1 MNAPRNII
9 SLIMLVTLP
18 SCLLATNGDNLI
30 AIGPVARG
38 MGGLSVSYP
47 QDPISAVFANP
58 AAMCFGPYCP
68 MSEVNASVT
77 AFMPAPSAKVTNPFT
92 GDTIAADSDD
102 PIYFIPAIGLS
113 HPLPF
118 GEQNRWRF
126 GMSAY
131 GVSGLGVDY
140 RGSALDA
147 TFGDLSPGPL
157 PASFAGAPL
166 ATGLYTQLQIMKV
179 APALA
184 YQILPN
190 LSFGASVHFNYSEL
204 EIDDAEAD
212 GTTFGYQLGLLY
224 TPHKNV
230 FIGLS
235 YTSPQEINYKDVIV
249 PAPGSSADLAL
260 ESPQQV
266 AVGISLELMDKRLL
280 LGIEGRWINWG
291 DANGYEDFEWDDQY
305 VISLGAQ
312 YKLIQ
317 DKLTIRA
324 GYNYGNNPVSEND
337 GWDGSFDFDT
347 EMPNDVVNVQGTIF
361 PRYYYES
368 FRIVG
373 FPAIVEHHAT
383 VGFTYNF
390 NERLALNF
398 AYMHAFEET
407 ITESGTNPLGG
418 PTEIESSLYE
428 DSIEIGVSWRF

>member
-1 MNAPRNII
+1 MNIPRNII
-9 SLIMLVTLP
+9 SLLVLVTLP
-18 SCLLATNGDNLI
+18 SCLMATNGDNLI

-68 MSEVNASVT
+68 MSELNASLT
-77 AFMPAPSAKVTNPFT
+77 AFMPEASASVTNPFT
-92 GDTIAADSDD
+92 GEKISAESDD
-102 PIYFIPAIGLS
+102 PVYLIPAIGLS

-118 GEQNRWRF
+118 GKQNRWRF

-140 RGSALDA
+140 EGTALDT

-179 APALA
+179 APAIA
-184 YQILPN
+184 YQVLPN
-190 LSFGASVHFNYSEL
+190 LSVGASIHFNYSEL
-204 EIDDAEAD
+204 EIDKAEAD

-224 TPHKNV
+224 TPQKNV
-230 FIGLS
+230 FIGIS
-235 YTSPQEINYKDVIV
+235 YTSPQEINYEDVIV

-260 ESPQQV
+260 ESPQQI
-266 AVGISLELMDKRLL
+266 AAGISVELLDKRLL
-280 LGIEGRWINWG
+280 VGIEGRWINWG

-305 VISLGAQ
+305 AVSIGAQ
-312 YKLIQ
+312 YVLIP

-324 GYNYGNNPVSEND
+324 GYNYANNPVSEND
-337 GWDGSFDFDT
+337 GWDGSFDFET
-347 EMPNDVVNVQGTIF
+347 GMPNDVVTVQGTPF

-383 VGFTYNF
+383 VGFTYNV
-390 NERLALNF
+390 NDRLALNF

-407 ITESGTNPLGG
+407 ITESGTG
-418 PTEIESSLYE
+418 PVGSPAEIESTLYE
-428 DSIEIGVSWRF
+428 NSIELGVSWRF